1 MESYSKVKT
10 FIFDSCPGIDWE
22 TLLGRCTGVER
33 IRVTGIDREDD
44 GTWLDKF
51 VGMGGVDSDGNTTDT
66 CALVGTVQLTR
77 YIDDDTYSALKAH
90 FPELNIRQPEYT
102 MIEFDDEV
110 SDDANV
116 SNLDNGTG
124 YKYDNAYEV
133 SGHISAI
140 LKQRHRVLAKVTKKA
155 TTRGVNMANVDTTV
169 NNLDGEMTYY
179 PLDDTDSNKYAD
191 GTAARLDGTEGDW
204 MMYEPFFWSKGI
216 NDYLNGKHYSCYS
229 SNGSDNMPSV
239 PDADVLTLDDIK
251 GTSGG
256 YLSGRKIMSGKDTL
270 SNSYSTD
277 STYSVCK
284 VNVDGYKRVRFP
296 SVPGTSLVGSIFTD
310 DSGTVISSIV
320 VPTLSNKFEAGMYL
334 IADVPE
340 GATALHFSILNT
352 AEFDKVVLSNSD
364 RIEDMEPEW
373 VPNDE
378 HLCAVVG
385 SSVVGSKL
393 RACITGGSTTA
404 SMTWADFHYYSV
416 QRGMQQIDALMHSRI
431 ANLFYAKYGRR
442 DSQEQCG
449 AGSHTNNRTTGGTAS
464 RGMTDTI
471 GYEEASSINPNVT
484 NSLIENSVHQ
494 YAWYREKDDYGGATV
509 TQVNNI
515 CCLGYEDIYGHKYD
529 MMDGV
534 DLPNDT
540 GNSGKW
546 RIWMPDGSIRLVK
559 GSVSSGIWITAVAH
573 GKYMDVIPVGS
584 VSGSSSTNYCDI
596 YYISTAS
603 SRVVYRGY
611 YYANPYGG
619 VSMSNASNDSSYTY
633 TYIGSRLAF
642 RGRLVKASS
651 AVAFKA
657 ISEVA

>member
-1 MESYSKVKT
+1 M
-10 FIFDSCPGIDWE
+10 
-22 TLLGRCTGVER
+22 
-33 IRVTGIDREDD
+33 
-44 GTWLDKF
+44 
-51 VGMGGVDSDGNTTDT
+51 
-66 CALVGTVQLTR
+66 
-77 YIDDDTYSALKAH
+77 
-90 FPELNIRQPEYT
+90 
-102 MIEFDDEV
+102 
-110 SDDANV
+110 
-116 SNLDNGTG
+116 
-124 YKYDNAYEV
+124 
-133 SGHISAI
+133 
-140 LKQRHRVLAKVTKKA
+140 
-155 TTRGVNMANVDTTV
+155 
-169 NNLDGEMTYY
+169 
-179 PLDDTDSNKYAD
+179 
-191 GTAARLDGTEGDW
+191 
-204 MMYEPFFWSKGI
+204 
-216 NDYLNGKHYSCYS
+216 
-229 SNGSDNMPSV
+229 
-239 PDADVLTLDDIK
+239 
-251 GTSGG
+251 
-256 YLSGRKIMSGKDTL
+256 
-270 SNSYSTD
+270 
-277 STYSVCK
+277 
-284 VNVDGYKRVRFP
+284 
-296 SVPGTSLVGSIFTD
+296 
-310 DSGTVISSIV
+310 
-320 VPTLSNKFEAGMYL
+320 
-334 IADVPE
+334 
-340 GATALHFSILNT
+340 
-352 AEFDKVVLSNSD
+352 
-364 RIEDMEPEW
+364 
-373 VPNDE
+373 
-378 HLCAVVG
+378 G
-385 SSVVGSKL
+385 SSVVGTKL

-404 SMTWADFHYYSV
+404 SMSWTDFHYYSA

-449 AGSHTNNRTTGGTAS
+449 AGSHTNNHTTGGTAS

-494 YAWYREKDDYGGATV
+494 YAWYRGEDSYGGATV

-546 RIWMPDGSIRLVK
+546 RIWMPDGSTRLVK

-611 YYANPYGG
+611 SHVNPYGG
-619 VSMSNASNDSSYTY
+619 VSMSNAGSDSSYAY
-633 TYIGSRLAF
+633 TSIGSRLAF

>member
-1 MESYSKVKT
+1 
-10 FIFDSCPGIDWE
+10 
-22 TLLGRCTGVER
+22 
-33 IRVTGIDREDD
+33 
-44 GTWLDKF
+44 
-51 VGMGGVDSDGNTTDT
+51 
-66 CALVGTVQLTR
+66 
-77 YIDDDTYSALKAH
+77 
-90 FPELNIRQPEYT
+90 
-102 MIEFDDEV
+102 
-110 SDDANV
+110 
-116 SNLDNGTG
+116 
-124 YKYDNAYEV
+124 
-133 SGHISAI
+133 
-140 LKQRHRVLAKVTKKA
+140 
-155 TTRGVNMANVDTTV
+155 
-169 NNLDGEMTYY
+169 
-179 PLDDTDSNKYAD
+179 
-191 GTAARLDGTEGDW
+191 
-204 MMYEPFFWSKGI
+204 
-216 NDYLNGKHYSCYS
+216 
-229 SNGSDNMPSV
+229 
-239 PDADVLTLDDIK
+239 
-251 GTSGG
+251 
-256 YLSGRKIMSGKDTL
+256 
-270 SNSYSTD
+270 
-277 STYSVCK
+277 
-284 VNVDGYKRVRFP
+284 
-296 SVPGTSLVGSIFTD
+296 
-310 DSGTVISSIV
+310 
-320 VPTLSNKFEAGMYL
+320 
-334 IADVPE
+334 
-340 GATALHFSILNT
+340 
-352 AEFDKVVLSNSD
+352 
-364 RIEDMEPEW
+364 MEPEW

-546 RIWMPDGSIRLVK
+546 RIWMPDGSTRLVK

-603 SRVVYRGY
+603 SRVVYRGCD
-611 YYANPYGG
+611 YANASGG
-619 VSMSNASNDSSYTY
+619 VSNAHAHYGASHAYTS
-633 TYIGSRLAF
+633 IGSRLAF